1 MWYHHVASLKK
12 TCFAQILFVRPC
24 VVMTH
29 NNLCGLITVPT
40 LASGSL
46 YPPFVLCS
54 IIYALPAGLHPAIW
68 QANVHKAARDD
79 GTDVML
85 WSQSQSQQNIQC
97 VCECVIGITTR
108 LLCYSPTHLTFIHHP
123 SFLPSLPDSPL
134 IEIYYPHPA
143 TGPQCQDDHTLC
155 SRNGHTNHSLMQT
168 VLIYSLGDV
177 SFGLILFSS
186 GWICC
191 S

>member
-1 MWYHHVASLKK
+1 MAPFIPLLYFAPSFMRCQRACILPYDKQTYTRLPVMMAQMSCYDHSHSHSK
-12 TCFAQILFVRPC
+12 T
-24 VVMTH
+24 
-29 NNLCGLITVPT
+29 
-40 LASGSL
+40 SS
-46 YPPFVLCS
+46 
-54 IIYALPAGLHPAIW
+54 
-68 QANVHKAARDD
+68 
-79 GTDVML
+79 
-85 WSQSQSQQNIQC
+85 

-168 VLIYSLGDV
+168 VLIYGLGYV
-177 SFGLILFSS
+177 SSRIILYSS